1 MILDWFKRK
10 EPENLPDFWKAYA
23 KKFEEKLP
31 EKALDTRFVVLDTE
45 TTGFDFKED
54 RMLCIGAVSVQHNQ
68 INMADNLEIYI
79 EQEKFNP
86 ESVEIHG
93 IIKNEK
99 VATLSEEEAVKE
111 FLKYIENAVLVAHHA
126 NFDITM
132 INKAL
137 RRMELP
143 KLKNKILDTVILYRK
158 TRILSNLIDRDKNY
172 SLDEIAE
179 AYTID
184 VSDRHTAAGDA
195 FITAIAF
202 LKIMGRLNKNGQM
215 KRSSLFRY

>member
-1 MILDWFKRK
+1 MIFNWFKKK
-10 EPENLPDFWKAYA
+10 EPENLPDFWCAYA
-23 KKFEEKLP
+23 KKFDQELP
-31 EKALDTRFVVLDTE
+31 ERIADVRFVVLDTE
-45 TTGFDFKED
+45 TTGFDYKED
-54 RMLCIGAVSVQHNQ
+54 RMLSIGAVSVQHNQ
-68 INMADNLEIYI
+68 IDMADNFEIYI
-79 EQEKFNP
+79 DQEKFNP
-86 ESVEIHG
+86 ESVKIHG
-93 IIKNEK
+93 IIRNEK

-137 RRMELP
+137 KRMGLP
-143 KLKNKILDTVILYRK
+143 KLKNRILDTVILYRK
-158 TRILSNLIDRDKNY
+158 TRIISNLINRDKNY

-202 LKIMGRLNKNGQM
+202 LKIMSRLNKNGQM
-215 KRSSLFRY
+215 GRKSLFRY

>member
-1 MILDWFKRK
+1 MIFNWFKKK
-10 EPENLPDFWKAYA
+10 EPQDLPDFWNTYA
-23 KKFEEKLP
+23 KNFDQKLP
-31 EKALDTRFVVLDTE
+31 EKISDVRFVVLDTE
-45 TTGFDFKED
+45 TTGFDFRED

-68 INMADNLEIYI
+68 VDMADNFEIYI

-99 VATLSEEEAVKE
+99 VATLSEEEAVKH
-111 FLKYIENAVLVAHHA
+111 FLNYIENAVLVAHHA

-137 RRMELP
+137 KRMGLP
-143 KLKNKILDTVILYRK
+143 KLKNRILDTMFLYRR
-158 TRILSNLIDRDKNY
+158 TRITSNLIDREKNY

-195 FITAIAF
+195 FITAVAF
-202 LKIMGRLNKNGQM
+202 LKILGRLNKNGQM
-215 KRSSLFRY
+215 KLKNLF